1 MALNW
6 DRNFNADSRYSSDPE
21 GRALAIMVHAQAAFY
36 WATLD
41 TRIRIDIRYTDYQ
54 PNLSIRPNGAGLST
68 VRDTNRRDVNTNT
81 YLTTLS
87 DGGVIGVAYLR
98 AVCNG
103 NTNFRSNI
111 NTMFYNTD
119 SQNGYVSVFY
129 VFWIRIQR
137 FLFYFSKLIAHEL
150 GHNLG
155 MNHDFASNDVN
166 TPRTGSDG
174 SNCLVPRTNIMD
186 YVNSRSTWSQCS
198 NDDLNAYYNFLESRG
213 GFCLNEDTG

>member
-1 MALNW
+1 M
-6 DRNFNADSRYSSDPE
+6 
-21 GRALAIMVHAQAAFY
+21 
-36 WATLD
+36 
-41 TRIRIDIRYTDYQ
+41 
-54 PNLSIRPNGAGLST
+54 
-68 VRDTNRRDVNTNT
+68 NTNT

-103 NTNFRSNI
+103 NPNFRSNI

-119 SQNGYVSVFY
+119 TQNGFVSIFY
-129 VFWIRIQR
+129 AIEDSFKITF
-137 FLFYFSKLIAHEL
+137 FLSKLIAHEL

-155 MNHDFASNDVN
+155 MNHDFANNDVN

-213 GFCLNEDTG
+213 GFCLNEDAG